1 MRQVVLYL
9 FMIAALAFMALMINK
24 RETEPSPKLLT
35 VKTDYRFIDD
45 SEQPLYFEFYT
56 STKNHPLLLLDSY
69 EQLIIHN
76 ETETTQLTLVLKEII
91 YLHEESYLN
100 DLYYKFSYLCEAPLL
115 EMDFYL
121 EEAFLTIVLVNN
133 DQYTFYLGS
142 IGLITPNES
151 TNHLDWQA
159 LSGEKKPGSFL
170 SRLAQIKVEFNGL
183 NQSIHSIYV
192 DGVTPSEFYIEN
204 QTLIVLIDEQN
215 ALLNACPVVIWFQ
228 DGSHQ
233 LLPYFIYIKDFEIL
247 KNSGP
252 LIYHYALN
260 TA

>member
-24 RETEPSPKLLT
+24 RETQPSPKLLT
-35 VKTDYRFIDD
+35 VKTDYRFID
-45 SEQPLYFEFYT
+45 EREEPLYFEFYT

-69 EQLIIHN
+69 EQFIIHN
-76 ETETTQLTLVLKEII
+76 ETESTQLTLVLKELI

-121 EEAFLTIVLVNN
+121 EDAFLTIILINGHH
-133 DQYTFYLGS
+133 DTFYLGS
-142 IGLITPNES
+142 ISLITPNES

-159 LSGEKKPGSFL
+159 LSGEKKPGSYL
-170 SRLAQIKVEFNGL
+170 SRLAQINVEFKTL

-192 DGVTPSEFYIEN
+192 DSETPSEFYIEN
-204 QTLIVLIDEQN
+204 QILIILIEEQS

-228 DGSHQ
+228 DGSQQ

-260 TA
+260 TT